1 MFKKAKR
8 DVFINRIVFRQDQCD
23 LEHALAVECH
33 PCRTIGLVQM
43 TTHWKLRTAIKY
55 PDVVQTEKSACKN
68 IPSLRI
74 FPINPPVEVLHQSL
88 ERSLEKSQVRT
99 SQFFLNVVEEQCSP
113 SMHWRIYVAKIPF
126 ICRDLPVRV
135 CV

>member
-8 DVFINRIVFRQDQCD
+8 DVFINIIVFRQNQCD

-43 TTHWKLRTAIKY
+43 ATHWKLRTAIKY
-55 PDVVQTEKSACKN
+55 ADVIQTEKSTCKD
-68 IPSLRI
+68 ILALGI
-74 FPINPPVEVLHQSL
+74 FPIDPPVEVLHQSL

-99 SQFFLNVVEEQCSP
+99 S
-113 SMHWRIYVAKIPF
+113 
-126 ICRDLPVRV
+126 
-135 CV
+135 